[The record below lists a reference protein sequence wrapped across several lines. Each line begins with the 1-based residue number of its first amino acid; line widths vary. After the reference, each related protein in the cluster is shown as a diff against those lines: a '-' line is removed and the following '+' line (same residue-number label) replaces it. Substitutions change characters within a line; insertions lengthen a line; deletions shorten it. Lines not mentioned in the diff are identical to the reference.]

1 MDSNSAINTQNLSK
15 NFGPVQALK
24 DITLQVEPGLIYGL
38 LGPNGAGKTTFIRL
52 LTGAIKSTSGNLS
65 VLSLSPQKD
74 KRALRNKIGY
84 MPQTIALYDDLSP
97 RENIRFFG
105 RAHSIKNLDRRV
117 DEVIEFVGL
126 SDRARDPI
134 YKFSGGMKQ
143 RVSLACAL
151 VHQPDILFLDEPT
164 TGIDPKLRQT
174 FWEHF
179 RKLAASGVTILV
191 STHQMDEALYCDRLA
206 ILHSG
211 TLLADESPKH
221 LLWNNQ
227 ATLKIWRG
235 DQVEEQSISNY
246 PEQLPTELQRYGLDK
261 AISRIE
267 INEDTLEAVVLRMI
281 NERSAKSGEEDGNG
295 RNR

>member
-1 MDSNSAINTQNLSK
+1 MESSSAIYTHNLSK

-24 DITLQVEPGLIYGL
+24 GVSLQVETGVIYGL

-52 LTGAIKSTSGNLS
+52 LTGATKPGSGNLS
-65 VLSLSPQKD
+65 VLGLSPQKD

-84 MPQTIALYDDLSP
+84 MPQSLALYDDLSP

-105 RAHSIKNLDRRV
+105 RAHSIENLNRRV

-126 SDRARDPI
+126 SDRSRDPI

-179 RKLAASGVTILV
+179 RELAASGVTLLV

-206 ILHSG
+206 ILYSG
-211 TLLADESPKH
+211 TLLADDSPKQ
-221 LLWNNQ
+221 LLWNSQ
-227 ATLKIWRG
+227 ASLKIWRG
-235 DQVEEQSISNY
+235 QQVEEQTLSNY
-246 PEQLPTELQRYGLDK
+246 PEQLPKELQRHGLDK
-261 AISRIE
+261 TISRIE
-267 INEDTLEAVVLRMI
+267 INEDTLEDIILRMI
-281 NERSAKSGEEDGNG
+281 DERSAELGEEDGNG

>member
-15 NFGPVQALK
+15 NFGQVQALK
-24 DITLQVEPGLIYGL
+24 GITLKVEPGLIYGL

-52 LTGAIKSTSGNLS
+52 LTGAIKPASGDLS
-65 VLSLSPQKD
+65 VLGLSPQKD

-84 MPQTIALYDDLSP
+84 MPQSIALYDDLSP

-179 RKLAASGVTILV
+179 RELAASGVTILV

-211 TLLADESPKH
+211 TMLADESPKH

-235 DQVEEQSISNY
+235 DQVEEQSVSNY
-246 PEQLPTELQRYGLDK
+246 PEQLPKELQRDGLDK

-281 NERSAKSGEEDGNG
+281 NERSAKSGEEEVNG